1 MNKNIKLTSISELK
15 TKLKNK
21 KVVFEKDNFWE
32 VFSKCNKIK
41 QFTKQKKKE
50 EAYSF
55 LFIHL
60 ASYFFAKVSILKS
73 LGKLLIVI
81 SSDSLSTFISILL
94 TVVSFV

>member
-21 KVVFEKDNFWE
+21 KVVFEKGNFWE

-50 EAYSF
+50 EA
-55 LFIHL
+55 
-60 ASYFFAKVSILKS
+60 
-73 LGKLLIVI
+73 
-81 SSDSLSTFISILL
+81 
-94 TVVSFV
+94 